1 VRLASEDRRVGDDG
15 VPVAALSLWRDRAFV
30 LFWSGRIVSGAG
42 TMITGVVLP
51 ILVFRLTGSAAQ
63 TALLTRL
70 RAIPY
75 LLLGLLAG
83 ALADRVDR
91 RRVMVLCDALNAA
104 LLGSIPLAA
113 VMHALTLAQIYLV
126 ALLSAAAFVLF
137 DAASFGALPALVGR
151 ERIVVANSAIW
162 STSTVVELA
171 APAVGGILAT
181 TIGPAPAISLDAL
194 SYAASALTLLLIP
207 RALSGTRTA
216 TAMAGSLVSRTLAD
230 IREGLRFVWGQPLV
244 RTMTILGVGVSTTSG
259 AVYGLLVVYGVRAL
273 GLSLHDARLGLL
285 FTASALGA
293 LLATLLLP
301 RLNRRYAPGPITLAG
316 LILDLVCLLGLALAP
331 TFATGLA
338 ALFLWDACT
347 TLVVING
354 ITLRQVVTPEH
365 LQSRVNATARMIA
378 WGGTPAGAIIGGV
391 LAQTTTVRIALLVMA
406 DGIALSAAIGWFSP
420 LRNRAAAGP
429 APACEDAAAT

>member
-1 VRLASEDRRVGDDG
+1 VGADG
-15 VPVAALSLWRDRAFV
+15 VQVSDQGLWRDHSFV
-30 LFWSGRIVSGAG
+30 LFWCGRIVSGAG

-63 TALLTRL
+63 TALLTGL

-83 ALADRVDR
+83 AVADRVDR
-91 RRVMVLCDALNAA
+91 RRVMVLCDGLNAA

-113 VMHALTLAQIYLV
+113 AVHALTLAQIYLV

-151 ERIVVANSAIW
+151 ERIVAANSAIW

-181 TIGPAPAISLDAL
+181 TIGPAPAISLDAF

-207 RALSGTRTA
+207 RALTGTRTA
-216 TAMAGSLVSRTLAD
+216 TAMAGSLVRRTLAD
-230 IREGLRFVWGQPLV
+230 IREGLRFVWGQPLI

-273 GLSLHDARLGLL
+273 GLNTHDARLGLL

-316 LILDLVCLLGLALAP
+316 LILDLLCLLGLALAP
-331 TFATGLA
+331 TFATGLV
-338 ALFLWDACT
+338 ALFLWEACT

-354 ITLRQVVTPEH
+354 ITLRQVVTPER

-378 WGGTPAGAIIGGV
+378 WGGTPVGAIIGGV

-406 DGIALSAAIGWFSP
+406 AGITLSATTGWFSP
-420 LRNRAAAGP
+420 LRDRAAVGP
-429 APACEDAAAT
+429 ASAYENAAAP

>member
-1 VRLASEDRRVGDDG
+1 
-15 VPVAALSLWRDRAFV
+15 V
-30 LFWSGRIVSGAG
+30 LFWCGRIVSGAG
-42 TMITGVVLP
+42 TMITSVVLP

-63 TALLTRL
+63 TALLTGL

-83 ALADRVDR
+83 ALADRADR
-91 RRVMVLCDALNAA
+91 RRIMVGCDLLNAA

-113 VMHALTLAQIYLV
+113 AVHALTLAQIYLV
-126 ALLSAAAFVLF
+126 AILSAAAFVLF

-151 ERIVVANSAIW
+151 ERIAAANSAIW

-171 APAVGGILAT
+171 APAVGGVLAT
-181 TIGPAPAISLDAL
+181 TVGPAPTISLDAL

-207 RALSGTRTA
+207 RALSGTRSVEA
-216 TAMAGSLVSRTLAD
+216 AGGSVVRRTLAD
-230 IREGLRFVWGQPLV
+230 IRDGLRFVWRQPLV
-244 RTMTILGVGVSTTSG
+244 RTMTGLGFGVSITSG

-273 GLSLHDARLGLL
+273 GLSQGDARLGLL

-293 LLATLLLP
+293 LLASLLLP
-301 RLNRRYAPGPITLAG
+301 RLNRRYPPGLITLAG
-316 LILDLVCLLGLALAP
+316 LMLDLVCLLGLALAP

-365 LQSRVNATARMIA
+365 LQSRVNATARMVA
-378 WGGTPAGAIIGGV
+378 WGGTPVGAIAGGV
-391 LAQTTTVRIALLVMA
+391 LAQATTVRTALLVMA
-406 DGIALSAAIGWFSP
+406 VGVALSAAIGWFSP
-420 LRNRAAAGP
+420 LRDPGSQTTN
-429 APACEDAAAT
+429 